1 MDGEQSPSDRQPG
14 TSLVHGFLDDA
25 AARRPSA
32 TAVRDEEGAWTYGEL
47 YERSLRVSSWLTN
60 LGIGR
65 GDRVL
70 VRLPNSRQM
79 TALLYGVV
87 RIGAILVPVNR
98 DMRPY
103 EFTRVLRNAEPRL
116 VITDTPEGVT
126 SACVTSEG
134 DATSP
139 AVTVLTVD
147 EVSRALDSTA
157 PGPPAERAVP
167 SDIALLLYTS
177 GSTSAPRG
185 VVCRHEQ
192 VVFAARAVAE
202 RLGYRA
208 DDVVYCRLP
217 FSFDYGLY
225 QVFLAALAEC
235 ELAVTGRQS
244 ELTSLRFALEYR
256 ATVMPL
262 ITPVARTLVRLGERS
277 SPRTRLRLVTN
288 TGAALTGS
296 VADGLRRVFPGV
308 RVVPMY
314 GMTECKRITIARP
327 DADLEHPGTVG
338 TALGATC
345 VEVLDDDG
353 RPLPAGRT
361 GQIVVRG
368 AHLMDGYWRDPE
380 ESARRYPA
388 HPATG
393 ERCLFTGDYG
403 VLDPAG
409 NLTFVGRRDDI
420 FKRRGVR
427 TSTLEIEAAALDIPE
442 VDEAAAVLT
451 GASRRC
457 VLWVCGQVADL
468 EVLKGIADRLGPARL
483 PDRCLVVDDLPRTSN
498 GKIDKLG
505 LERGLGDD
513 ER

>member
-1 MDGEQSPSDRQPG
+1 MNGEQSHSDRQPRV
-14 TSLVHGFLDDA
+14 SLVHHFLDDA
-25 AARRPSA
+25 AARQPSA
-32 TAVRDEEGAWTYGEL
+32 IAVRDEEGAWTYREL
-47 YERSLRVSSWLTN
+47 HEQSLRVTTWLADH
-60 LGIGR
+60 GIGR

-70 VRLPNSRQM
+70 VRLPNSRHM
-79 TALLYGVV
+79 TALLYGVM
-87 RIGAILVPVNR
+87 RMGAVLVPVSQ

-103 EFTRVLRNAEPRL
+103 ELSGVLRNAEPTI
-116 VITDTPEGVT
+116 VITEASEHVQT
-126 SACVTSEG
+126 SS
-134 DATSP
+134 
-139 AVTVLTVD
+139 AVMALTLG
-147 EVSRALDSTA
+147 EVSRELDRTA
-157 PGPPAERAVP
+157 PRHPTAEVGP

-192 VVFAARAVAE
+192 VAFAAWGVAD

-225 QVFLAALAEC
+225 QIFLAALAGC

-244 ELTSLRFALEYR
+244 ELTSLRFAVEYK

-262 ITPVARTLVRLGERS
+262 ITPVAQTLVRLGERS
-277 SPRTRLRLVTN
+277 GPSTRLRLVTN
-288 TGAALTGS
+288 TGAALSRS

-314 GMTECKRITIARP
+314 GMTECKRISIARP

-338 TALGATC
+338 TALSATC
-345 VEVLDDDG
+345 VEVLDEDG
-353 RPLPAGRT
+353 KPLPAGST
-361 GQIVVRG
+361 GQIVVHG
-368 AHLMDGYWRDPE
+368 PHLMDGYWRDPQ
-380 ESARRYPA
+380 ESARRFRA

-403 VLDPAG
+403 ILDAAG

-442 VDEAAAVLT
+442 VHEAAAVLT
-451 GASRRC
+451 GASRQC
-457 VLWVCGQVADL
+457 VLWVRGALRDV
-468 EVLKGIADRLGPARL
+468 EVLRGVADRLGPARL
-483 PDRCLVVDDLPRTSN
+483 PDRCLVIDALPRTSN
-498 GKIDKLG
+498 GKIDKRG
-505 LERGLGDD
+505 LERSLCNG